1 MIDHKDANVLN
12 DKGSVSIENHE
23 DDGNIR
29 SYEDQYTHTH
39 TQQWYQNSFAIFF
52 SQPFSEVQKK

>member
-29 SYEDQYTHTH
+29 SYEDQYT
-39 TQQWYQNSFAIFF
+39 QQWYQNSFAIFF